1 VPELHKTQR
10 SPDSSTPRQDL
21 GEALWRLSDLVRA
34 DERRRSFRAKAYRSA
49 VWSLDDLAPDLSDP
63 SEKALSIP
71 GIGTGVLRLIEEFR
85 DKGTLELLERLE
97 QLYPAESA
105 RIRRLPRMTPAI
117 LRALKGELGVDTST
131 DLIRAVEAEGVE
143 ALKGVGP
150 ATAERWAATLQLAPS
165 TASIPSF
172 QAQVLADALGKHLI
186 RHLGGTVH
194 AAGAVRR
201 GEEWVETVDLVSG
214 IDDVGAGRAFLEATA
229 VARVVGNGPSGEI
242 VLQTHEDAEARVH
255 LVPPSQLGRRLLEVT
270 GPDRHA
276 RPLLTGINADGLSE
290 SEIYERNGRPWVPPA
305 ARALDPEIVESVIR
319 NGQIK
324 GDLHLHTD
332 LSPDGRMSLFEIAA
346 EAMDREYEYIL
357 ITDHTSGLRF
367 GGLDS
372 AGLERQRVMMEEARA
387 EFPDLLVLQ
396 GAELNIDRDG
406 SLDIDDEA
414 LSRLDFAVAGVHSH
428 FDLDRFEQTARV
440 LKALGHPVV
449 RVLAHPTGRRIGN
462 RPAIDL
468 DIDAVI
474 AAAIENQVALEVN
487 GHRDRLDL
495 SAGLAA
501 TAVSAGAV
509 LAANSDSHRIGEMGN
524 VANSVAT
531 MQRAGIAPSS
541 VVNTMSVGAFRKWA
555 GVIG

>member
-1 VPELHKTQR
+1 MGHSR
-10 SPDSSTPRQDL
+10 
-21 GEALWRLSDLVRA
+21 
-34 DERRRSFRAKAYRSA
+34 
-49 VWSLDDLAPDLSDP
+49 
-63 SEKALSIP
+63 
-71 GIGTGVLRLIEEFR
+71 
-85 DKGTLELLERLE
+85 LLERLE

-117 LRALKGELGVDTST
+117 LRALKGELGIDTT
-131 DLIRAVEAEGVE
+131 ADLVAAIEAGGVE
-143 ALKGVGP
+143 ALRGVGP
-150 ATAERWAATLQLAPS
+150 ASAERWAARLQLAPS
-165 TASIPSF
+165 LASVPSF
-172 QAQVLADALGKHLI
+172 QAYVLADALSRHLH
-186 RHLGGTVH
+186 RHLGGTVEV
-194 AAGAVRR
+194 AGAVRR
-201 GEEWVETVDLVSG
+201 GEEWVETVELVSG
-214 IDDVGAGRAFLEATA
+214 IDDVGAGREFLEGTA
-229 VARVVGNGPSGEI
+229 VARFVGDRPSGEI
-242 VLQTHEDAEARVH
+242 VLQTYEDAVASVH

-276 RPLLTGINADGLSE
+276 RPLLADIDADGLSE
-290 SEIYERNGRPWVPPA
+290 SEIYERNGRLWVPPP
-305 ARALDPEIVESVIR
+305 ARALDPEVADGVIR

-332 LSPDGRMSLFEIAA
+332 LSPDGRMTLFEIAA
-346 EAMDREYEYIL
+346 EATDREYEYIL
-357 ITDHTSGLRF
+357 ITDHTTGLRF

-372 AGLERQRVMMEEARA
+372 AGLDRQRVVIEEARA
-387 EFPDLLVLQ
+387 GFPDLLVLQ

-406 SLDIDDEA
+406 SLDIDDES
-414 LSRLDFAVAGVHSH
+414 LSQLDFAVAGVHSH

-440 LKALGHPVV
+440 LKALSHPVV

-462 RPAIDL
+462 RPAIDI
-468 DIDAVI
+468 DIDAVV
-474 AAAIENQVALEVN
+474 AAAIENHVALEVN

-501 TAVSAGAV
+501 MAVAAGAV

-541 VVNTMSVGAFRKWA
+541 VVNTMPVEAFREWA

>member
-1 VPELHKTQR
+1 MAEHRKTR
-10 SPDSSTPRQDL
+10 HSNGTTTPRQDL

-34 DERRRSFRAKAYRSA
+34 DERRRSFRAKAYRRA
-49 VWSLDDLAPDLSDP
+49 VWSLDDLAPDLSNP
-63 SEKALSIP
+63 PERALSIP

-85 DKGTLELLERLE
+85 ENGTLELLERLE

-117 LRALKGELGVDTST
+117 LRALKGELGIDTIA
-131 DLIRAVEAEGVE
+131 DLIAAIEAGGVE
-143 ALKGVGP
+143 ALRGVGP
-150 ATAERWAATLQLAPS
+150 ASAERWVARLQLAP
-165 TASIPSF
+165 TPASIPSF
-172 QAQVLADALGKHLI
+172 QAYVLVDALSRHLH
-186 RHLGGTVH
+186 RHLGGTVES
-194 AAGAVRR
+194 AGAVRR

-214 IDDVGAGRAFLEATA
+214 IADVASGRRFLEDTA
-229 VARVVGNGPSGEI
+229 VARFVGEGPSGEF
-242 VLQTHEDAEARVH
+242 VLQTYEDVEARVH
-255 LVPPSQLGRRLLEVT
+255 LVPPTELGRRLLGVT

-276 RPLLTGINADGLSE
+276 RPLLANIDADGLSE
-290 SEIYERNGRPWVPPA
+290 TEIYQQNGRLWVPPP
-305 ARALDPEIVESVIR
+305 ARALDPEVAESVIR
-319 NGQIK
+319 NGQVK

-346 EAMDREYEYIL
+346 EATDREYEYIL
-357 ITDHTSGLRF
+357 ITDHTTGLRF

-372 AGLERQRVMMEEARA
+372 AGLDRQRVMIEEARA
-387 EFPDLLVLQ
+387 VFPDLLVLQ

-406 SLDIDDEA
+406 SLDIDDES

-440 LKALGHPVV
+440 VKALSHPAV

-468 DIDAVI
+468 DIDAIVD
-474 AAAIENQVALEVN
+474 AAIENHVALEVN

-495 SAGLAA
+495 SAEHAALAVA
-501 TAVSAGAV
+501 AGAV

-541 VVNTMSVGAFRKWA
+541 VVNTMSVEAFQEWA

>member
-1 VPELHKTQR
+1 VPEHRKTR
-10 SPDSSTPRQDL
+10 HSHGAGTPRQDL

-34 DERRRSFRAKAYRSA
+34 DERRRSFRAKAYRRA

-63 SEKALSIP
+63 PERALSFP
-71 GIGTGVLRLIEEFR
+71 GIGTGVMRLIEEFR
-85 DKGTLELLERLE
+85 ENGALESLERLE

-117 LRALKGELGVDTST
+117 LRALKGELGIDTT
-131 DLIRAVEAEGVE
+131 ADLVAAIETGGVE
-143 ALKGVGP
+143 ALMGVGP
-150 ATAERWAATLQLAPS
+150 ASAEQWAERLQLAPS
-165 TASIPSF
+165 LASVPSF
-172 QAQVLADALGKHLI
+172 QAHVLADALSRHLH
-186 RHLGGTVH
+186 RHLGGTVEV
-194 AAGAVRR
+194 AGAVRR
-201 GEEWVETVDLVSG
+201 GEEWVETVELVSG
-214 IDDVGAGRAFLEATA
+214 IDDVGAGREFLEGTA
-229 VARVVGNGPSGEI
+229 VARFVGDRPSGET
-242 VLQTHEDAEARVH
+242 VLQTYEDAVASVH

-276 RPLLTGINADGLSE
+276 RPLLADIDADGLSE
-290 SEIYERNGRPWVPPA
+290 SEIYERNGRLWVPPP
-305 ARALDPEIVESVIR
+305 ARALDPEVAEGVIR

-332 LSPDGRMSLFEIAA
+332 LSPDGRMTLFEIAA
-346 EAMDREYEYIL
+346 EATDREYEYIL

-372 AGLERQRVMMEEARA
+372 AGLDRQREMIEEARA
-387 EFPDLLVLQ
+387 GFPDLLVLQ

-406 SLDIDDEA
+406 SLDIDDES

-428 FDLDRFEQTARV
+428 FDLDRLEQTARV
-440 LKALGHPVV
+440 LKALSHPVV

-468 DIDAVI
+468 DIDAVV
-474 AAAIENQVALEVN
+474 AAAIENHVALEVN

-501 TAVSAGAV
+501 MAVAAGAV
-509 LAANSDSHRIGEMGN
+509 LTANSDSHRIGEMGN

-541 VVNTMSVGAFRKWA
+541 VVNTMSVEAFREWA

>member
-1 VPELHKTQR
+1 MPEHRETR
-10 SPDSSTPRQDL
+10 HSNGTSTPRQDL

-34 DERRRSFRAKAYRSA
+34 DERRRSFRAKAYRRA

-63 SEKALSIP
+63 PERALSIP

-85 DKGTLELLERLE
+85 ENWTLELLERLE

-117 LRALKGELGVDTST
+117 LRALKGELGIDTT
-131 DLIRAVEAEGVE
+131 ADLAAAIEGGGVE
-143 ALKGVGP
+143 ALRGVGP
-150 ATAERWAATLQLAPS
+150 ASAERWAARLQLAPS
-165 TASIPSF
+165 LASVPSF
-172 QAQVLADALGKHLI
+172 QAHVLADAISRHLH
-186 RHLGGTVH
+186 RHLGGTVEV
-194 AAGAVRR
+194 AGAVRR
-201 GEEWVETVDLVSG
+201 GEEWVETVELVAG
-214 IDDVGAGRAFLEATA
+214 IDDVGAGREFLEGTA
-229 VARVVGNGPSGEI
+229 VARFIGDRPSGEI
-242 VLQTHEDAEARVH
+242 VLQTHEDAVASVH

-276 RPLLTGINADGLSE
+276 RSLLADIDADGLSE
-290 SEIYERNGRPWVPPA
+290 SEIYERNSRLWIPPP
-305 ARALDPEIVESVIR
+305 ARALDPEVADGVIR

-332 LSPDGRMSLFEIAA
+332 LSPDGRMTLFEIAA
-346 EAMDREYEYIL
+346 EATDREYEYIL
-357 ITDHTSGLRF
+357 ITDHTTGLRF

-372 AGLERQRVMMEEARA
+372 AGLDRQRVMIEEARA
-387 EFPDLLVLQ
+387 RFPDLLVLQ

-406 SLDIDDEA
+406 SLDIDDES

-440 LKALGHPVV
+440 LKALSHSVV

-474 AAAIENQVALEVN
+474 GAAIENQVALEVN

-495 SAGLAA
+495 SAEHAALAVA
-501 TAVSAGAV
+501 AGAV

-531 MQRAGIAPSS
+531 LQRAGIAPSS
-541 VVNTMSVGAFRKWA
+541 VVNTMPVEAFREWA

>member
-1 VPELHKTQR
+1 
-10 SPDSSTPRQDL
+10 
-21 GEALWRLSDLVRA
+21 LWQLSDLVRA
-34 DERRRSFRAKAYRSA
+34 DERRRSFRAKAYRRA

-63 SEKALSIP
+63 PEWALSVS

-85 DKGTLELLERLE
+85 ENGTLELLERLE
-97 QLYPAESA
+97 RLYPAESA

-117 LRALKGELGVDTST
+117 LRALKGELGIDTT
-131 DLIRAVEAEGVE
+131 ADLLAAIEAGGVE
-143 ALKGVGP
+143 ALRGVGP
-150 ATAERWAATLQLAPS
+150 ASAERWAATLQLAPS

-172 QAQVLADALGKHLI
+172 QAYVLADALSRHLH
-186 RHLGGTVH
+186 RHLGGTVEV
-194 AAGAVRR
+194 AGAVRR

-214 IDDVGAGRAFLEATA
+214 IDDVGAARKFLEGTA
-229 VARVVGNGPSGEI
+229 VARFIGEGPIGETM
-242 VLQTHEDAEARVH
+242 LQTHEDAEANVH

-276 RPLLTGINADGLSE
+276 RPLLADIDANGLSE
-290 SEIYERNGRPWVPPA
+290 SEIYQRNGRLWVPPA
-305 ARALDPEIVESVIR
+305 ARALDSEVAKGVIR

-324 GDLHLHTD
+324 GDLHLHTE

-346 EAMDREYEYIL
+346 EATDREYEYIL
-357 ITDHTSGLRF
+357 ITDHTTGLRF

-372 AGLERQRVMMEEARA
+372 AGLDRQRVTIEEARA
-387 EFPDLLVLQ
+387 GFPDLLVLQ

-406 SLDIDDEA
+406 SLDIDDDS
-414 LSRLDFAVAGVHSH
+414 LSRLDLAVAGVHSH
-428 FDLDRFEQTARV
+428 FDLDRFEQTARI
-440 LKALGHPVV
+440 LKALSHPAV

-474 AAAIENQVALEVN
+474 TSAIENRVALEVN

-495 SAGLAA
+495 SASLASM
-501 TAVSAGAV
+501 AVEAGAV

-531 MQRAGIAPSS
+531 IQRAGIAPSS
-541 VVNTMSVGAFRKWA
+541 VVNTMPVEAFREWA